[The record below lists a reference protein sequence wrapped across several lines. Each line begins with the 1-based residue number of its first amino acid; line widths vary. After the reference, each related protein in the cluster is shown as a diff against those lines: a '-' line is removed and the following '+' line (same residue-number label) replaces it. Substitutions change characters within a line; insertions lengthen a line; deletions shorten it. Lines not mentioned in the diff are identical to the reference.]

1 MTRKQLEAKYGVKI
15 SKSVTYNQHTG
26 TKVTEYEI
34 VTMDGVHWCD
44 GMETIEDVAQV
55 LQESSTIFLGI
66 KCKLENST
74 CKWCKYYETCGDPDR
89 TEPCKEKEES
99 F

>member
-15 SKSVTYNQHTG
+15 SKTEVI
-26 TKVTEYEI
+26 EYEI

-55 LQESSTIFLGI
+55 LQESSTIFQVLNANQKTALANGANI
-66 KCKLENST
+66 MKLVEIRIGQNHV
-74 CKWCKYYETCGDPDR
+74 KGKRRDF
-89 TEPCKEKEES
+89 KE
-99 F
+99 

>member
-15 SKSVTYNQHTG
+15 SKTEVI
-26 TKVTEYEI
+26 EYEI

-55 LQESSTIFLGI
+55 LQESSTIF
-66 KCKLENST
+66 
-74 CKWCKYYETCGDPDR
+74 
-89 TEPCKEKEES
+89 
-99 F
+99 